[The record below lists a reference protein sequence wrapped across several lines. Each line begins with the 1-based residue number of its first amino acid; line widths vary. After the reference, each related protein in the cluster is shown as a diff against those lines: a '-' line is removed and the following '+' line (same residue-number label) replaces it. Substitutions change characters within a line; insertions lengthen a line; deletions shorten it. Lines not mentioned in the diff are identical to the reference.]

1 MNEKAQ
7 AIAALLAEMEAEID
21 TLRQQV
27 KAAYIEGMREAL
39 GRLKQAFSREAA
51 INDIAAE
58 IAALERGKESGK

>member
-27 KAAYIEGMREAL
+27 KAARVEGLRRARNALARNGIDNRVIE
-39 GRLKQAFSREAA
+39 A
-51 INDIAAE
+51 IMDAE
-58 IAALERGKESGK
+58 IAAIEHGKE